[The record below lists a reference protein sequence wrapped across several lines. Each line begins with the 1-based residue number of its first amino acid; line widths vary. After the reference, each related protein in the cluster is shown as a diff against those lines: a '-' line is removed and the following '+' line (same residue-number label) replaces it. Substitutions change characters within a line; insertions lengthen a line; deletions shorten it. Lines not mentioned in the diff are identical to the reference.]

1 MLSNQKV
8 QTLLPGAVH
17 GHRQYGMGTHSP
29 QPCSQTR
36 CCVLRKQH
44 SLPFSPP
51 SLPITHAVNS
61 VDTSIPPHSS
71 FFQFV
76 GLFLF
81 FFPALL
87 PAWKID
93 FCPLH
98 CHRKHQHRSA
108 DKDLLNKD
116 SSFHWTEG
124 EQLRHQV
131 MFLSLLS
138 FGEASLTEENAILS
152 EFVLG
157 VLCQSPGRISSS
169 LILHTY
175 VFCKER
181 FQPSISLSS

>member
-1 MLSNQKV
+1 MGTGSTV
-8 QTLLPGAVH
+8 WAHTAPSPAVRPGAVC
-17 GHRQYGMGTHSP
+17 YASSTH
-29 QPCSQTR
+29 C
-36 CCVLRKQH
+36 L
-44 SLPFSPP
+44 SLPHHFQSPTLRTLWTP
-51 SLPITHAVNS
+51 QFLLTL
-61 VDTSIPPHSS
+61 HSS
-71 FFQFV
+71 NLLGCFC
-76 GLFLF
+76 F

-98 CHRKHQHRSA
+98 CHRKHWHRSA